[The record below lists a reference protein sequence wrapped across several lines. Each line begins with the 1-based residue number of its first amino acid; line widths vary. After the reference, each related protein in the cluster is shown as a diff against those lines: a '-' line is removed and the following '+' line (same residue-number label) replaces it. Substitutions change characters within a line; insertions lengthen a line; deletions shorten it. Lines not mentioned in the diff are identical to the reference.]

1 MKQTDSWLI
10 RNASAILT
18 GLPGAAARQAGP
30 DIRVR
35 TGRIVALGRLDPEP
49 GEAQIDARDCVIYPA
64 WVNTHHH
71 LFQSLLK
78 GEPQGLNQ
86 SLTPWLAATP
96 YRFRGAF
103 DEASFRLAARIG
115 LIELARSGCATV
127 ADHHYLYYPG
137 MPFDSAAILFEEAE
151 ALGLRFVLC
160 RGGATQ
166 TRQLEADLPQALR
179 PERLDDYLADV
190 ERLTALYHDPSADAW
205 RRIVVAPTTTLH
217 STTPDEL
224 LETARLARTLGLRL
238 HSHLSE
244 TVDYLDAA
252 RAKFGMTPIQFCA
265 EHEWLGADVWFA
277 HLVKLLPEEVR
288 LLGETGSGIAHCPQS
303 NARLGSGIADLVA
316 LEAAGVRVSIG
327 VDGAASN
334 EACDML
340 SETHAA
346 WLLQRARKGE
356 LAQPRYA
363 GGRFEGGADA
373 ASIEDVLRWGTAG
386 GAAVLGLD
394 GLGTL
399 APGQAADLAIYRLD
413 QPRYFGLH
421 DPAIGPIA
429 CGGGASLKRLLVG
442 GRSVVEDDQLP
453 GVDLA
458 ELGAQARQAV
468 RGLQQRAGV
477 GL

>member
-1 MKQTDSWLI
+1 MSDSNSWLI

-18 GLPGAAARQAGP
+18 GLRGVAARHAGP
-30 DIRVR
+30 DLRVVD
-35 TGRIVALGRLDPEP
+35 GRIAAIGRLEPLP
-49 GEAQIDARDCVIYPA
+49 GERQIDARDCVLYPA

-103 DEASFRLAARIG
+103 DEQSFRIAVRIG
-115 LIELARSGCATV
+115 LVELIRSGCATV

-160 RGGATQ
+160 RGGGTQ
-166 TRQLEADLPQALR
+166 TRQLEAELPQALR
-179 PERLDDYLADV
+179 PEKFDAYLADV
-190 ERLTALYHDPSADAW
+190 ERLVGRYHQSEGDAY
-205 RRIVVAPTTTLH
+205 RRIVMAPTTPLH
-217 STTPDEL
+217 STTPTEL
-224 LETARLARTLGLRL
+224 RETARVARQLGIRL

-252 RAKFGMTPIQFCA
+252 RAKFGMTPVQFCA

-277 HLVKLLPEEVR
+277 HLVQLLPEEIR

-303 NARLGSGIADLVA
+303 NGRLGSGIADLTG
-316 LEAAGVRVSIG
+316 LEAAGVTVSIG

-334 EACDML
+334 EAADML

-346 WLLQRARKGE
+346 WLMQRARKGQ

-386 GAAVLGLD
+386 GARLLGLD
-394 GLGTL
+394 AIGTL
-399 APGQAADLAIYRLD
+399 EVGQAADIAVYSLD
-413 QPRYFGLH
+413 DPRYFGLH

-429 CGGGASLKRLLVG
+429 CGGRASLRSLLVG
-442 GRSVVEDDQLP
+442 GRQVVEQDRIP
-453 GVDLA
+453 GLDMA
-458 ELGAQARQAV
+458 ELGAQAREQVA
-468 RGLQQRAGV
+468 RLCLRAG
-477 GL
+477 L

>member
-1 MKQTDSWLI
+1 MNTCNSWLI

-18 GLPGAAARQAGP
+18 GLPGAAARHAGP

-35 TGRIVALGRLDPEP
+35 EGHIVALGRLEPEP

-64 WVNTHHH
+64 WINTHHH

-96 YRFRGAF
+96 YRFRCAF

-179 PERLDDYLADV
+179 PERLDDYLADI
-190 ERLTALYHDPSADAW
+190 ERLAARYHDPAADAW

-217 STTPDEL
+217 STTADEL
-224 LETARLARTLGLRL
+224 RETARLARQLGLRL

-265 EHEWLGADVWFA
+265 EHEWLGRDVWFA

-316 LEAAGVRVSIG
+316 LEAAGVPVSIG

-356 LAQPRYA
+356 RAQPRYA
-363 GGRFEGGADA
+363 GGEFEGGADA

-386 GAAVLGLD
+386 GAAVLGLER
-394 GLGTL
+394 LGTL

-458 ELGAQARQAV
+458 ELGQQARQAV
-468 RGLQQRAGV
+468 RALQQRAGV
-477 GL
+477 AS